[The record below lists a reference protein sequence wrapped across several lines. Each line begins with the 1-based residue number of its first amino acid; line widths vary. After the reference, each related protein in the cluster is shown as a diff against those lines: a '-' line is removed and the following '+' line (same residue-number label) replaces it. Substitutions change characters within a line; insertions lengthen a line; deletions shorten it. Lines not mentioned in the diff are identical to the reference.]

1 MKMLLGFLVA
11 AGFGVAVYNW
21 ELGPES
27 VRQFAKTQAAQLL
40 PESFVNSPAAD
51 APKYLLAPVRRGD
64 IAATVTASGA
74 LSAIKTVLVSS
85 QVSGQMLHI
94 LADYNTEVQK
104 GDVIAQIDPLSFE
117 IALEQAQSELAI
129 AEAAVLIQKRL
140 HEKAVSDL
148 ASTASV
154 VEGARFA
161 TERERIA
168 VSEAQRD
175 LERKRNLIRAGN
187 VSQVDFQKTQ
197 AAFDTT
203 VQNHKA
209 AEADE
214 RTRTAL
220 AQAAESTLRSAEAQV
235 AHANAV
241 VEQKR
246 AALKAAQTQLERT
259 NIRSPTIGVVIG
271 RTIEEGQQ
279 INVALRTDTLFT
291 VAQDLRDMQIKISVD
306 EADIGKIKEGQP
318 VIYTVDSFPGRE
330 FRAEVKQ
337 IRMDPQ
343 EKQNVVTY
351 VVVADA
357 PNPDKILMPGMT
369 ANARIVIDAHE
380 NVQKVPVA
388 ALRFAPPGESG
399 PKHSHVW
406 ALGDDQRPKP
416 IPVRVGLSDGNM
428 VEVSSA
434 EPVTE
439 VILGIDHSV
448 VPPSITQRIIGSM

>member
-1 MKMLLGFLVA
+1 MRMVAGVLVA
-11 AGFGVAVYNW
+11 AGLGAAGAYNW
-21 ELGPES
+21 DLVPE
-27 VRQFAKTQAAQLL
+27 TLL
-40 PESFVNSPAAD
+40 HSPAAES
-51 APKYLLAPVRRGD
+51 PKYLLAPVRRGD
-64 IAATVTASGA
+64 IATTVTASGA

-117 IALEQAQSELAI
+117 IGVEQARSELAV
-129 AEAAVLIQKRL
+129 AEAAVSIQKRL
-140 HEKAVSDL
+140 YEKAVFDL
-148 ASTASV
+148 ASTFFV
-154 VEGARFA
+154 REGARVA
-161 TERERIA
+161 IERARIA
-168 VSEAQRD
+168 LDEARRELD
-175 LERKRNLIRAGN
+175 RKRNLVRAAN
-187 VSQVDFQKTQ
+187 ASQVDFDKAQ
-197 AAFDTT
+197 AALDTAI
-203 VQNHKA
+203 QNHKA

-214 RTRTAL
+214 RMKAAL
-220 AQAAESTLRSAEAQV
+220 VEAADSAQRSAEAQV
-235 AHANAV
+235 VHANAV
-241 VEQKR
+241 VQQKR

-259 NIRSPTIGVVIG
+259 NIRSPTIGVVVG

-318 VIYTVDSFPGRE
+318 VVYTVDSFPGRE

-369 ANARIVIDAHE
+369 ANARIVIDAHD

-399 PKHSHVW
+399 PKHSHLW
-406 ALGDDQRPKP
+406 TLGDEERLKA

-428 VEVSSA
+428 VEVSTDQPL
-434 EPVTE
+434 EQ
-439 VILGIDHSV
+439 VIVGIDQTV
-448 VPPSITQRIIGSM
+448 APPTIARRIIGSM

>member
-1 MKMLLGFLVA
+1 MRMLAGILLAVGLGAAAYHGELVPGTLLHSSA
-11 AGFGVAVYNW
+11 A
-21 ELGPES
+21 E
-27 VRQFAKTQAAQLL
+27 
-40 PESFVNSPAAD
+40 

-64 IAATVTASGA
+64 IATTVTASGA

-85 QVSGQMLHI
+85 QVSGQMLRI
-94 LADYNTEVQK
+94 VADYNTDVQK
-104 GDVIAQIDPLSFE
+104 GDVIAEIDPLSFQ
-117 IALEQAQSELAI
+117 IALEHASSELSV

-140 HEKAVSDL
+140 YEKAVSDL
-148 ASTASV
+148 ASTVSV
-154 VEGARFA
+154 RDGARFA

-168 VSEAQRD
+168 VAEAGRD
-175 LERKRNLIRAGN
+175 LERKRSLVRAGN
-187 VSQVDFQKTQ
+187 VSQVDFDKAQ
-197 AAFDTT
+197 AALDTAIQT
-203 VQNHKA
+203 RKS

-214 RTRTAL
+214 RTKIAL

-241 VEQKR
+241 VQQKR

-259 NIRSPTIGVVIG
+259 KILAPTDGVVIG

-279 INVALRTDTLFT
+279 INVALRTETLFT
-291 VAQDLRDMQIKISVD
+291 VAQDLREMQIKISVD
-306 EADIGKIKEGQP
+306 EADIGKIREGQP

-351 VVVADA
+351 VVVANA

-388 ALRFAPPGESG
+388 ALRFAPTGESG

-406 ALGDDQRPKP
+406 TLGDDRLPKP
-416 IPVRVGLSDGNM
+416 IPVAVGLSDGNM

-434 EPVTE
+434 EPVEQVIVGIDQSVAPPTIARR
-439 VILGIDHSV
+439 ILG
-448 VPPSITQRIIGSM
+448 SM